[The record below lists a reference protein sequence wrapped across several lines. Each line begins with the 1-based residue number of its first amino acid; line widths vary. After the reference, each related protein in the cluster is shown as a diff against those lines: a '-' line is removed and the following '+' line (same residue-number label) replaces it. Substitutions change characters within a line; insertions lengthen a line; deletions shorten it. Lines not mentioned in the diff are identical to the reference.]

1 MQKENWGTRLGFILA
16 AAGSAIGLGTV
27 WRLPYVAGEQG
38 GGLFFFIFIALL
50 LTVGTSL
57 LLAEFV
63 LGRSTKEGAIE
74 AYRKVAPK
82 GQWHWIGI
90 IGMIAAFLLLSF
102 YSVVGGW
109 ITTYFVRS
117 FTGNVTS
124 PPDGDHGALFES
136 ITSNPWEV
144 GLAHLAFMIMTILV
158 VQMGIKKGIEK
169 ASLYMM
175 PALFIIFLILMVRS
189 LTLDGAWEGVVYFL
203 QPDFSAVS
211 SETFLFALG
220 QAFFSLS
227 LGVSV
232 MVTYSSYLDNKASLP
247 GSAWSVVLLSVLIA
261 FMAGLAIFPAIYAFG
276 LQPDEGPSLIFVV
289 IPAVFQQLAFGEAFF
304 MIFMLLMLFA
314 TLTSAFSLIE
324 IIVTPFVR
332 GKEHLRKRVTWAVG
346 LLIFAMGIPSNLS
359 FGLLADFHIF
369 GLTFFDAVDFLV
381 SNILLP
387 LGALLISLFVAY
399 KMKPSIM
406 QEELL
411 RGSRFGKGFYFIW
424 LIMIRVVVPL
434 SIIVVF
440 VSQLIQ

>member
-1 MQKENWGTRLGFILA
+1 MQRDSWGSRIGFVLA

-38 GGLFFFIFIALL
+38 GGLFFFIFIILL
-50 LTVGTSL
+50 MTVGTSL

-74 AYRKVAPK
+74 AYRKIAPK
-82 GQWHWIGI
+82 GQWHLIGI
-90 IGMIAAFLLLSF
+90 IGMVASFLLLSF

-117 FTGNVTS
+117 FTGNVTN
-124 PPDGDHGALFES
+124 PPDGDHAALFEQ

-144 GLAHLAFMIMTILV
+144 GIAHLAFMIMTILV

-169 ASLYMM
+169 ASIYMM
-175 PALFIIFLILMVRS
+175 PALFVIFLILMVRS
-189 LTLDGAWEGVVYFL
+189 LTLDGAYEGVVYFL
-203 QPDFSAVS
+203 QPDFSALTGD
-211 SETFLFALG
+211 TFLFALG

-232 MVTYSSYLDNKASLP
+232 MVTYSSYLDKNASLP
-247 GSAWSVVLLSVLIA
+247 SSAWSVVLLSVLIA
-261 FMAGLAIFPAIYAFG
+261 IMAGLAIFPALYAFDMP
-276 LQPDEGPSLIFVV
+276 PDQGPMLIFSV
-289 IPAVFQQLAFGEAFF
+289 IPAVFGQLAFGEVFF
-304 MIFMLLMLFA
+304 FLFMLLMLFA

-324 IIVTPFVR
+324 IIVTPLIR
-332 GKEHLRKRVTWAVG
+332 GKEYLRKRMTWIVG

-359 FGLLADFHIF
+359 YSLLSDTYFFGMI
-369 GLTFFDAVDFLV
+369 FFDAVDYLV

-399 KMKPSIM
+399 KMKKPDLR
-406 QEELL
+406 EELL
-411 RGSRFGKGFYFIW
+411 RGSKLGDRFFSIW
-424 LIMIRVVVPL
+424 LLMIRFITPFC
-434 SIIVVF
+434 IIVVF
-440 VSQLIQ
+440 FYLIFG